1 MGECF
6 MNKYFGTDGIRGK
19 VNYNLTSR
27 IVFRLGRYLG
37 ARGKLKI
44 LLARDTRIS
53 SDLLFSSFCSGA
65 LGSGSSVYDLGIAPT
80 PAVSYLT
87 AKYHFDYGVMITASH
102 NPYDDNGIKIFD
114 RNGEKIKDDLKKE
127 IESYIDAKEDYLPLA
142 ASDHIGRLI
151 ESSHLI
157 EEYIEFLLENKEHI
171 NHNLKVVVDGANG
184 ADYQIIET
192 LFKRLNLKHYELTNV
207 KPNGINI
214 NRDSGVLDYEI
225 LQKKVV
231 NGKFDLGIAVDGD
244 GDRIIACDSEG
255 RLLDGDL
262 LLMIFALDLK
272 KQNLLKENRIVVTTM
287 TNSALLKKLKEHQI
301 EADVVDV
308 GDHNV
313 QMKMSRINA
322 SLGGEKSGHI
332 IFGDFAKTGDALLSM
347 MKLMILMSEKESLK
361 KVYDDYNPYPTL
373 QMNIQVVDKNN
384 IINNQRLLDY
394 LNASERELKG
404 QGRIVIRP
412 SGTESLIRVLIESES
427 EKKNQEIGSFLRNLI
442 FDLDIG

>member
-1 MGECF
+1 M
-6 MNKYFGTDGIRGK
+6 
-19 VNYNLTSR
+19 
-27 IVFRLGRYLG
+27 
-37 ARGKLKI
+37 
-44 LLARDTRIS
+44 
-53 SDLLFSSFCSGA
+53 
-65 LGSGSSVYDLGIAPT
+65 
-80 PAVSYLT
+80 
-87 AKYHFDYGVMITASH
+87 
-102 NPYDDNGIKIFD
+102 
-114 RNGEKIKDDLKKE
+114 
-127 IESYIDAKEDYLPLA
+127 PLA

-231 NGKFDLGIAVDGD
+231 KGKFDLGIAVDGD
-244 GDRIIACDSEG
+244 GDRIIACDSDG

-301 EADVVDV
+301 ETDVVDV

-347 MKLMILMSEKESLK
+347 MRLMVLMSEKESLK

-427 EKKNQEIGSFLRNLI
+427 EKKNQELGSSLRNLI